1 MRELFFLFSS
11 HHGPSQAST
20 GHGKP
25 KRGGVIPD
33 MSHPDESD
41 VSRLFCQAVGFFITE
56 TVLFF
61 LQPDLEALCMLKRRL
76 YCAAAVRQ
84 TPGRAT
90 PASGRMERSETICE
104 ATADLWKWPEI

>member
-1 MRELFFLFSS
+1 
-11 HHGPSQAST
+11 
-20 GHGKP
+20 
-25 KRGGVIPD
+25 

-104 ATADLWKWPEI
+104 ATADLWKRPEI